1 MALTDKLTAI
11 ADATRAKTGTT
22 NQMTLDEIATAIN
35 GISIEKG
42 IGMLG
47 IPAPKNS
54 VSLVTIQHSSYSP
67 YIDTN
72 FPFYLVFGCYIAGIS
87 GMVGKILKVDRNKP
101 IIQEVDTLGS
111 FGSSATLHYSMDENG
126 IAIST
131 GSSNKKMTFSQTSTQ
146 GYVNLFGIQK

>member
-47 IPAPKNS
+47 IPTENK
-54 VSLVTIQHSSYSP
+54 SYSVFTINHSL
-67 YIDTN
+67 YSEYVDTN
-72 FPFYLVFGCYIAGIS
+72 FPFFIVFGCYITGIN
-87 GMVGKILKVDRNKP
+87 GMVGKILKVDRNKST
-101 IIQEVDTLGS
+101 INELS
-111 FGSSATLHYSMDENG
+111 FGSSATLHPLINETL

-131 GSSNKKMTFSQTSTQ
+131 GSSNKTMTFSQTSTP
-146 GYVNLFGIQK
+146 GYIYLFGTNK

>member
-47 IPAPKNS
+47 IPMPIKAS
-54 VSLVTIQHSSYSP
+54 SLARIQHSVYSP
-67 YIDTN
+67 YVDTN
-72 FPFYLVFGCYIAGIS
+72 FPFFLVFGCSIS
-87 GMVGKILKVDRNKP
+87 GTQGMVGKILKVDINKST
-101 IIQEVDTLGS
+101 INELS
-111 FGSSATLHYSMDENG
+111 FGSSATLHYTMSDTE
-126 IAIST
+126 IAIATNSGT
-131 GSSNKKMTFSQTSTQ
+131 LMNFNQSSTQ
-146 GYVNLFGIQK
+146 QGYIYLFGTNK

>member
-47 IPAPKNS
+47 IPTENKSYTIFTINH
-54 VSLVTIQHSSYSP
+54 SLYSE
-67 YIDTN
+67 YVDTN
-72 FPFYLVFGCYIAGIS
+72 FPFFIVVGCYITGTN

-101 IIQEVDTLGS
+101 TINELS
-111 FGSSATLHYSMDENG
+111 FGSSGKLYYSLNDTA
-126 IAIST
+126 IAIAT
-131 GSSNKKMTFSQTSTQ
+131 NSNKTMTFSQTSTP
-146 GYVNLFGIQK
+146 GYIYLFGTNK